1 MKYKNIE
8 LPSSCRQEAY
18 KFIKDIINNFD
29 KDKKLNSLDSLS
41 LYMLCDAINTY
52 LDCEQHIKEEGYT
65 IISDRGNTS
74 LSPYIVIQKQVQSQI
89 NVLIKE
95 LGLSIKSRSSIK
107 LADTAEEE
115 SPLMKFIATNK

>member
-1 MKYKNIE
+1 MKYKDIE
-8 LPSSCRQEAY
+8 LPNGCRKEAY
-18 KFIKDIINNFD
+18 KFVKDIINNFD
-29 KDKKLNSLDSLS
+29 KEKKLNSLDSLS

-74 LSPYIVIQKQVQSQI
+74 LSPYVLIIKQAQSQI

-95 LGLSIKSRSSIK
+95 LGLSIKARSSIK
-107 LADTAEEE
+107 LANTAEEE
-115 SPLMKFIATNK
+115 SPLSKFLSLNS